1 MKKILNHLC
10 LAIGALTFTGSLAIA
25 KPAHPDPDMK
35 KVLTE
40 LTSRGGKP
48 IEMLSAEE
56 ARNQPTP
63 TDAVKF
69 VMANE
74 NKIDKTKLSEVRD
87 IELQGADGKIAAR
100 LYIPFGKQPLPVVV
114 YYHGGGFVI
123 ATNDVYD
130 ATPRSLA
137 EQTGAIFVSVE
148 YRKAPEHKFPAAHND
163 AFAAYKW
170 VLANASTFG
179 GDSNRVAVAGESAG
193 GNLALNVAIAARDEG
208 IKTPIHELLVYPVAG
223 TDMNTK
229 SYQKNIEAKP
239 LNKPMME
246 WFFGQYTTTAEDK
259 KDSRLNL
266 LAADLSGL
274 APATIITAEIDPLQ
288 TEGKA
293 LADKLKAAG
302 VKVQYKNYTGVTHE
316 FFGMAPVVSKAKNAQ
331 KFAAT
336 ELKKSF

>member
-1 MKKILNHLC
+1 MKKIWNQLY
-10 LAIGALTFTGSLAIA
+10 LAIGVLTLTGSIA
-25 KPAHPDPDMK
+25 TAKYAHPDSDMK
-35 KVLTE
+35 RVLTE
-40 LTSRGGKP
+40 LTSKGGKP
-48 IEMLSAEE
+48 IETLTAAE

-63 TDAVKF
+63 ADAVKSI
-69 VMANE
+69 MANQH
-74 NKIDKTKLSEVRD
+74 KSDKSKLSEVRD
-87 IELQGADGKIAAR
+87 IELQGADGKIPAR

-137 EQTGAIFVSVE
+137 EQTNAIFVSVE
-148 YRKAPEHKFPAAHND
+148 YRKAPEHKFPSAHDD

-193 GNLALNVAIAARDEG
+193 GNLALNVAISARDEG
-208 IKTPIHELLVYPVAG
+208 VKTPVHELLVYPVAG

-229 SYQKNIEAKP
+229 SYQKNTEAKP

-246 WFFGQYTTTAEDK
+246 WFLGQYTTSAEDK

-266 LAADLSGL
+266 LSANLRGL
-274 APATIITAEIDPLQ
+274 NPATIITAEIDPLQ

-293 LADKLKAAG
+293 LADKLKEAG
-302 VKVQYKNYTGVTHE
+302 VQVQYKNYTGVTHE
-316 FFGMAPVVSKAKNAQ
+316 FFGMAPVVSKAKTAQ